1 MISTGRIGL
10 LLISG
15 FMVIAAC
22 KLENEFDAT
31 DTTKPLLYSTDFKP
45 EIFSNDQRESIVKEL
60 ADTIH
65 SLFKTYLAESH
76 IPGVAYGI
84 LIDDQL
90 VLDSAVG
97 HLNIADQNPASTSS
111 VFRIASMTKS
121 FTAMAIVKLRDEGRL
136 SLADAAERYVPE
148 MKNLEYLTS
157 DAPRITI
164 ENLLTMTAG
173 FPEDNPWGDRQL
185 DESDTMLLQLM
196 SNGAAF
202 SNIPSYN
209 YEYSNT
215 GYALL
220 GQIISAVTE
229 RPYQHYITSEILQP
243 LGMNNTYWE
252 YDSVAQSL
260 LVKGYRWEDQEWKD
274 EPMLHDGSF
283 GAMGGLLTSIQ
294 DFSKYVS
301 FLLSAWPPRSETEA
315 GPVKRSSLR
324 EMQTPQFSRMFS
336 EATDFRGDPCPIMI
350 GYGFGL
356 GVRQDCHGI
365 RLISHGGALPGFGSN
380 YVFFPDYGIGLM
392 AFCNLT
398 YTSPWPFQEIVKL
411 LFRDTTLQPRSLPV
425 SDILS
430 QRKNQV
436 IDLIQSWDQELE
448 QEILAENF
456 YLDKSREHREHEVD
470 SLLTLAGRILDS
482 EALIPSNQLR
492 GRFSITTEN
501 GKLNVFF
508 TLSPEANPRVQR
520 LDISFQKSE
529 VKE

>member
-1 MISTGRIGL
+1 
-10 LLISG
+10 
-15 FMVIAAC
+15 
-22 KLENEFDAT
+22 
-31 DTTKPLLYSTDFKP
+31 
-45 EIFSNDQRESIVKEL
+45 
-60 ADTIH
+60 
-65 SLFKTYLAESH
+65 
-76 IPGVAYGI
+76 
-84 LIDDQL
+84 
-90 VLDSAVG
+90 
-97 HLNIADQNPASTSS
+97 
-111 VFRIASMTKS
+111 
-121 FTAMAIVKLRDEGRL
+121 
-136 SLADAAERYVPE
+136 
-148 MKNLEYLTS
+148 
-157 DAPRITI
+157 
-164 ENLLTMTAG
+164 
-173 FPEDNPWGDRQL
+173 
-185 DESDTMLLQLM
+185 
-196 SNGAAF
+196 
-202 SNIPSYN
+202 
-209 YEYSNT
+209 
-215 GYALL
+215 
-220 GQIISAVTE
+220 
-229 RPYQHYITSEILQP
+229 
-243 LGMNNTYWE
+243 MNNTYWE

-365 RLISHGGALPGFGSN
+365 RLVSHGGALPGFGSN

-436 IDLIQSWDQELE
+436 IDLVQSWDQELE

-456 YLDKSREHREHEVD
+456 YLDKSREHRKHEVD
-470 SLLTLAGRILDS
+470 SLWTLAGKILDS

-529 VKE
+529 VKG